1 MHLIVVE
8 PFGPYRKGDLI
19 TEGVEAVL
27 REHAGSVVKVA
38 SPEQPKA
45 EEVPEVPASPP
56 QPEKPAEEPKD
67 AQ

>member
-19 TEGVEAVL
+19 TDGVEAVL
-27 REHAGSVVKVA
+27 REHAGSVV